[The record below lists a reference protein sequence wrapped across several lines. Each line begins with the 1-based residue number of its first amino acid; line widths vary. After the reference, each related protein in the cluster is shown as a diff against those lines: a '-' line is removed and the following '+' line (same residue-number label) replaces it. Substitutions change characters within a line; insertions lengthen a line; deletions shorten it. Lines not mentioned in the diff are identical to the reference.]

1 MKKFCKVFLLF
12 AFCFIIF
19 GFTKTVQA
27 NSIEKISMDI
37 YINKNGNAIV
47 TEVWSCQ
54 ASSGTEIY
62 HPYYNLGNSKI
73 TNLTVSDSGTTY
85 QTLGNWTTSG
95 SLQSKA
101 QKCGIHNL
109 SNGVEL
115 CWGISSYGFHT
126 YTVKY
131 TITNFIADLNDYQM
145 IYWTLIPYDFSNRIG
160 NAYIKIHADE
170 AFPNGTPIWGYG
182 NYGGTA
188 YAYDGYIEM
197 QSKNGLDADEYM
209 TILVQFPKGTFNTA
223 NSLNNNF
230 DYYYKMAEEGAIH
243 YKKNNIN
250 PFVVSFGF
258 IFGAILILFLRN
270 FILTNISNLIARAF
284 KPFVLHKPSDTKFSK
299 KDIEYFRDIP
309 CNNDIFRAFYVGYN
323 YNILKNNSNLLGSI
337 ILKWLKDSIIKI
349 EHKETSHM
357 FKKDDISIIFK
368 TSSLENYESKKEK
381 ELFNM
386 LHLASKDEVL
396 STNEFKKWCKSNYEL
411 LFKWFDNILE
421 DQRDKFVIENLVIHK
436 QATLWATEK
445 YSATPE
451 LRQEALKLAGLKKYL
466 EDYTL
471 IKNREPIEVK
481 LFENYLIYAQLMCIA
496 DTVAKN
502 FKDLYP
508 DIVEQSNFDS
518 YNDIILANTLA
529 SRSLTY
535 ALSAKSKAEA
545 YSSGG
550 FGGGGF
556 SSGGGGGGSFG
567 GGGGGGGFR

>member
-1 MKKFCKVFLLF
+1 MKKFCKIFLLF
-12 AFCFIIF
+12 AFCFIIL

-85 QTLGNWTTSG
+85 QTLSNWQTSG

-126 YTVKY
+126 YTVRY

-170 AFPNGTPIWGYG
+170 AFPNNTPIWGYG

-230 DYYYKMAEEGAIH
+230 DYYYKMAEEGAVH

-250 PFVVSFGF
+250 PFVISCVF
-258 IFGAILILFLRN
+258 IFGVILILFLRN
-270 FILTNISNLIARAF
+270 FILTNISNLISRAF
-284 KPFVLHKPSDTKFSK
+284 NPSVLHKPSDAKFSK

-337 ILKWLKDSIIKI
+337 ILKWVKDSVIKI
-349 EHKETSHM
+349 EHKETSDM

-368 TSSLENYESKKEK
+368 TSSLQNYESEKEK
-381 ELFNM
+381 ELFDM

-396 STNEFKKWCKSNYEL
+396 NNKDFKKWCKSNYEF

-436 QATLWATEK
+436 QATLLATEK

-466 EDYTL
+466 KDYTL

-481 LFENYLIYAQLMCIA
+481 LFENYLIYAQLMGIA

-529 SRSLTY
+529 SRGLTY

>member
-1 MKKFCKVFLLF
+1 MKKFCKIFLLF

-62 HPYYNLGNSKI
+62 HPYYNLGNSKV

-85 QTLGNWTTSG
+85 QTLSNWSTSG

-126 YTVKY
+126 YTVRY

-170 AFPNGTPIWGYG
+170 AFPNNTPIWGYG

-230 DYYYKMAEEGAIH
+230 DYYYKMAEEGAVH

-250 PFVVSFGF
+250 PFVISCVF
-258 IFGAILILFLRN
+258 IFGVILILFLRN
-270 FILTNISNLIARAF
+270 FILTNISNLISRAF
-284 KPFVLHKPSDTKFSK
+284 NPSVLHKPSDAKFSK

-337 ILKWLKDSIIKI
+337 ILKWVKDSVIKI
-349 EHKETSHM
+349 EHKETSDM

-368 TSSLENYESKKEK
+368 TSSLQNYESEKEK
-381 ELFNM
+381 ELFDM

-396 STNEFKKWCKSNYEL
+396 NNKDFKKWCKSNYEF

-466 EDYTL
+466 KDYTL

-481 LFENYLIYAQLMCIA
+481 LFENYLIYAQLMGIA

-529 SRSLTY
+529 SRGLTY

>member
-1 MKKFCKVFLLF
+1 MKKFCKIFLLF

-37 YINKNGNAIV
+37 YIDKNGDASV
-47 TEVWSCQ
+47 TEVWDCQ
-54 ASSGTEIY
+54 ASGGTEIY

-73 TNLTVSDSGTTY
+73 TNLTVSDSGVNY
-85 QTLGNWTTSG
+85 QTLSSWSTSG

-101 QKCGIHNL
+101 QKCGIHTI

-115 CWGISSYGFHT
+115 CWGISNYGFHT

-131 TITNFIADLNDYQM
+131 TITNFIADLNDSQM

-160 NAYIKIHADE
+160 SAYIKIHADE
-170 AFPNGTPIWGYG
+170 AFPNTTPVWGYG

-188 YAYDGYIEM
+188 YVYDGYIEM
-197 QSKNGLDADEYM
+197 QPKKGLDTDEYM
-209 TILVQFPKGTFNTA
+209 TILVQFPKGTFNTN
-223 NSLNNNF
+223 NSLNNDF
-230 DYYYKMAEEGAIH
+230 DYYYKMAEEGAVH
-243 YKKNNIN
+243 YKDNDVNF
-250 PFVVSFGF
+250 FVTVFGF
-258 IFGAILILFLRN
+258 MFIVILIFFLPAIIPAIIMNLVQRN
-270 FILTNISNLIARAF
+270 I
-284 KPFVLHKPSDTKFSK
+284 KPSVLHKPSDAKFSK

-323 YNILKNNSNLLGSI
+323 YNILKNNSNLLGSL
-337 ILKWLKDSIIKI
+337 ILKWIKDSVVKI
-349 EHKETSHM
+349 EHKESSTI
-357 FKKDDISIIFK
+357 FKKDEISIIFN
-368 TSSLENYESKKEK
+368 TSSLQNFKSEKEK
-381 ELFNM
+381 ELFDM
-386 LHLASKDEVL
+386 LHSASIDGVL
-396 STNEFKKWCKSNYEL
+396 KNNDFKKWCKSNYKIL
-411 LFKWFDNILE
+411 LKWFDDILDE
-421 DQRDKFVIENLVIHK
+421 QRDKFIEENLVIHK
-436 QATLWATEK
+436 EIKLLVTDK

-466 EDYTL
+466 KEYTL
-471 IKNREPIEVK
+471 IKDREPIEVK
-481 LFENYLIYAQLMCIA
+481 LFENYLIFAQLMGIA
-496 DTVAKN
+496 DKVAKN

-518 YNDIILANTLA
+518 YNNIIFVDTW
-529 SRSLTY
+529 SSSVLTY

-545 YSSGG
+545 YSSSG

>member
-1 MKKFCKVFLLF
+1 MKKFCKIFLLF

-85 QTLGNWTTSG
+85 QTLSNWSTSG

-126 YTVKY
+126 YTVRY

-170 AFPNGTPIWGYG
+170 AFPNNTPIWGYG

-230 DYYYKMAEEGAIH
+230 DYYYKMAEEGAVH

-250 PFVVSFGF
+250 PFVISCVF
-258 IFGAILILFLRN
+258 IFGVILILFLRN
-270 FILTNISNLIARAF
+270 FILTNISNLISRAF
-284 KPFVLHKPSDTKFSK
+284 NPSVLHKPSDAKFSK

-337 ILKWLKDSIIKI
+337 ILKWVKDSVIKI
-349 EHKETSHM
+349 EHKETSDM

-368 TSSLENYESKKEK
+368 TSSLQNYESEKEK
-381 ELFNM
+381 ELFDM

-396 STNEFKKWCKSNYEL
+396 NNKDFKKWCKSNYEF

-466 EDYTL
+466 KDYTL

-481 LFENYLIYAQLMCIA
+481 LFENYLIYAQLMGIA

-529 SRSLTY
+529 SRGLTY

>member
-1 MKKFCKVFLLF
+1 MKKFCKIFLLF

-85 QTLGNWTTSG
+85 QTLSNWSTSG

-126 YTVKY
+126 YTVRY

-145 IYWTLIPYDFSNRIG
+145 IYWTLIPYDFSNHIG

-170 AFPNGTPIWGYG
+170 AFPNNTPIWGYG

-230 DYYYKMAEEGAIH
+230 DYYYKMAEEGAVH

-250 PFVVSFGF
+250 PFVISCVF
-258 IFGAILILFLRN
+258 IFGVILILFLRN
-270 FILTNISNLIARAF
+270 FILTNISNLISRAF
-284 KPFVLHKPSDTKFSK
+284 NPSVLHKPSDAKFSK

-337 ILKWLKDSIIKI
+337 ILKWVKDSVIKI
-349 EHKETSHM
+349 EHKETSDM

-368 TSSLENYESKKEK
+368 TSSLQNYESEKEK
-381 ELFNM
+381 ELFDM

-396 STNEFKKWCKSNYEL
+396 NNKDFKKWCKSNYEF

-466 EDYTL
+466 KDYTL

-481 LFENYLIYAQLMCIA
+481 LFENYLIYAQLMGIA

-529 SRSLTY
+529 SRGLTY

>member
-1 MKKFCKVFLLF
+1 MKKFCKIFLLF

-85 QTLGNWTTSG
+85 QTLSNWPTSG

-126 YTVKY
+126 YTVRY

-170 AFPNGTPIWGYG
+170 AFPNNTPIWGYG

-230 DYYYKMAEEGAIH
+230 DYYYKMAEEGAVH

-258 IFGAILILFLRN
+258 IFVFILILFLHN

-284 KPFVLHKPSDTKFSK
+284 KPSVLHKPSDTKFSK

-309 CNNDIFRAFYVGYN
+309 CNNDIFRAFYIGYN

-337 ILKWLKDSIIKI
+337 ILKWVKDSIIKI
-349 EHKETSHM
+349 EHKETSDI

-368 TSSLENYESKKEK
+368 TSSLQNYESEKEK

-421 DQRDKFVIENLVIHK
+421 EQRDKFVIENLVIHK
-436 QATLWATEK
+436 QATLWATER

-481 LFENYLIYAQLMCIA
+481 LFENYLIYAQLMGIA

-529 SRSLTY
+529 SSGLTY